1 MSIYGSPSPGQPED
15 PYQQQPSSSPPGGGY
30 PPPPQ
35 GSYPAPPPG
44 GYPPPPDPASGYPP
58 APGTGYPPPTP
69 EWGQPANPGY
79 TPPTQEWG
87 QPPTSGGPQQ
97 PPYGS
102 DQPQSG
108 PPAAPYG
115 SPAAPYGQPGAEYG
129 QQPAAPYGQPGA
141 GYGQPGA
148 PLGPPVAEKKGGG
161 LKIALIIGG
170 IVLVLLCVCGIG
182 GVVWALN
189 QDDDKP
195 TDPIGAP
202 TPSASASARP
212 SSTPSKPS
220 NPGGGS
226 DEDDFRKGDCL
237 VNEGSNDDPELRKVP
252 CGPDT
257 YEVLSRIPF
266 TTDGDR
272 CKDDPIFGSPDT
284 DVNYVYD
291 DSLDIGDFVLCLK
304 ER

>member
-30 PPPPQ
+30 PPPPPPP
-35 GSYPAPPPG
+35 GSYPTSSPG
-44 GYPPPPDPASGYPP
+44 GYPPPSDPASGYPP
-58 APGTGYPPPTP
+58 PPGTGYPPPTP

-79 TPPTQEWG
+79 PPPPTGGEWG

-115 SPAAPYGQPGAEYG
+115 QPGAGYGQPGG
-129 QQPAAPYGQPGA
+129 

-148 PLGPPVAEKKGGG
+148 PLGPPTAEKKGGG

-170 IVLVLLCVCGIG
+170 IVLLLLCLCGIG
-182 GVVWALN
+182 GVVWAVN
-189 QDDDKP
+189 QGDDDP
-195 TDPIGAP
+195 NDPVGAP
-202 TPSASASARP
+202 TPSASASAGPSRP
-212 SSTPSKPS
+212 SSAPTTADAPTT
-220 NPGGGS
+220 G
-226 DEDDFRKGDCL
+226 DEEDFKTGDCL
-237 VNEGSNDDPELRKVP
+237 VNDGSDDDPELRKVP
-252 CGPDT
+252 CGPNT

-266 TTDGDR
+266 TIDGDR
-272 CKDDPIFGSPDT
+272 CKDDPIFGSPQT

-291 DSLDIGDFVLCLK
+291 DSMDIGDFVLCLK